1 MVVSSGLSCRNDLHA
16 DLPGALGELAQHSL
30 AVALII
36 VFMLGAV
43 IFNRARRFES
53 ASLDSGASIA
63 SVDARAE
70 AAWDKLADERE
81 QELAVGTAAT
91 VPLDVATARLE
102 ARFPG

>member
-1 MVVSSGLSCRNDLHA
+1 MSSNGLSSRDDLHA
-16 DLPGALGELAQHSL
+16 ELPGALGELAQHAL
-30 AVALII
+30 PVALII
-36 VFMLGAV
+36 VVMLGAV

-81 QELAVGTAAT
+81 QELAAGTAAG
-91 VPLDVATARLE
+91 VPLDVAIARLE
-102 ARFPG
+102 VRFPG